1 MKKRPAEMTNECA
14 KLLLSAY
21 RSNGA
26 DAQDPVFK
34 EALDQARHDPVLAN
48 WFREQREFDEIIS
61 AKLRSI
67 EAPAGLREAILAG
80 LRTTAIPQHPPIRW
94 MAIAAALAL
103 GLFVLW
109 QMQLSGPGKKDRLT
123 AFYSYALAD
132 FKPLPHLELVSTN
145 FQRTQEFIKAK
156 GAPGAPTVPAA
167 LAGLSTAGCKTFV
180 WDRQP
185 VSLTCFNLPG
195 GQLLHLFVID
205 RKAFKGQLI
214 PTGFRKIGDWNVK
227 FSESSGMVMMW
238 VSHAQVEETKQ
249 LLL

>member
-1 MKKRPAEMTNECA
+1 MKKLLAEMTNECA
-14 KLLLSAY
+14 KLVLSAY

-34 EALDQARHDPVLAN
+34 EALDQARHDPVLAS

-67 EAPAGLREAILAG
+67 QPPAGLQKAILAG
-80 LRTTAIPQHPPIRW
+80 LRTTASPQSPPIRW

-103 GLFVLW
+103 GLLVLW
-109 QMQLSGPGKKDRLT
+109 QMQLSGPGKQDRLM

-132 FKPLPHLELVSTN
+132 FKPLPHLELVNTN
-145 FQRTQEFIKAK
+145 FQLTQEFIKAK
-156 GAPGAPTVPAA
+156 GAPTAPTVPAA

-180 WDRQP
+180 WEGQP

-214 PTGFRKIGDWNVK
+214 PTGFRKIGDWNAK
-227 FSESSGMVMMW
+227 FSESGAMVMMW
-238 VSHAQVEETKQ
+238 VSHAQVEEIKQ
-249 LLL
+249 FRL

>member
-34 EALDQARHDPVLAN
+34 EALEQARHDPALAS

-61 AKLRSI
+61 AKLCSI
-67 EAPAGLREAILAG
+67 EPPAGLREAILAG

-103 GLFVLW
+103 GLLVLW
-109 QMQLSGPGKKDRLT
+109 QMQLSGPGKQDRLM

-132 FKPLPHLELVSTN
+132 FKP
-145 FQRTQEFIKAK
+145 
-156 GAPGAPTVPAA
+156 
-167 LAGLSTAGCKTFV
+167 GCKTFV
-180 WDRQP
+180 WEGQP
-185 VSLTCFNLPG
+185 ASLSCLNLPS

-238 VSHAQVEETKQ
+238 VSHAQVEEIKQ
-249 LLL
+249 FLL